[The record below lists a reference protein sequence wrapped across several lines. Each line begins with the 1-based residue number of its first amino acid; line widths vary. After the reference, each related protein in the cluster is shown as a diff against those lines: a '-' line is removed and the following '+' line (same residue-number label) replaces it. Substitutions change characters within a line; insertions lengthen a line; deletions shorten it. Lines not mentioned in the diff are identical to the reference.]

1 MKLFLLGTVREGST
15 RLTKK
20 MIRPF
25 ANTSLHEIQ
34 LKKFEKLMESDLFSG
49 IGMAINKN
57 DKTLWEMTEKTNVPI
72 IERNDESVAGLLPR
86 SKELHFLKDIDAD
99 YIMWINGCLPFL
111 TVESIQKAA
120 KEFIENYP
128 DFKSMTS
135 VKVKYNWYWNSETK
149 KAINNLDPKVASTQ
163 KCPPLLETAHAFH
176 IFNRKHILEN
186 DSYFNLEKDD
196 PHLYVMKDEIE
207 CLDIDH
213 KLDFEVCEALWKVK
227 NQKSNIEQESY

>member
-15 RLTKK
+15 RLKKK

-25 ANTSLHEIQ
+25 DDTSLHEIQ
-34 LKKFEKLMESDLFSG
+34 LKKFEELVGDNLFSG
-49 IGMAINKN
+49 VGMAINKN

-86 SKELHFLKDIDAD
+86 SKELHFLEDIDAD

-111 TVESIQKAA
+111 TAETIREAA
-120 KEFIENYP
+120 KKFIDNYP
-128 DFKSMTS
+128 NFKSMTS
-135 VKVKYNWYWNSETK
+135 VTVKYNWYWNSETK
-149 KAINNLDPKVASTQ
+149 EAINNLDPTVCSTQ

-176 IFNRKHILEN
+176 IYNRKHILEN

-196 PHLYVMKDEIE
+196 PHLYVMEDEIE

-213 KLDFEVCEALWKVK
+213 KLDFDVCEALWKVK
-227 NQKSNIEQESY
+227 KNESKQD